1 MTFIAFGLG
10 ILFGCAIMFCGGT
23 DNIISSFSIYE
34 ERKPLEVILE
44 FIERLEEKETLFYR
58 GNRTI
63 SIGVEVKDIHKI
75 AKEMREENGW

>member
-1 MTFIAFGLG
+1 M
-10 ILFGCAIMFCGGT
+10 
-23 DNIISSFSIYE
+23 
-34 ERKPLEVILE
+34 EVILE
-44 FIERLEEKETLFYR
+44 FMERLEEKETLFYR